1 MIIQGANNP
10 LTIKFD
16 ASVAA
21 LPALV
26 VTLWSDKPG
35 LSARPVKTWT
45 LEDMTVSGDTAVCP
59 VTEDETRQLP
69 DGKVTIE
76 AKGLDGEGATVFWDA
91 AVVDV
96 RGRRDKI
103 ITLTQGG

>member
-1 MIIQGANNP
+1 MIIQGSNNP
-10 LTIKFD
+10 LTIVFD

-35 LSARPVKTWT
+35 HNTEPLKTWT
-45 LEDMTVSGDTAVCP
+45 LEDMDVSGDTAVCP
-59 VTEDETRQLP
+59 LTEDETRQLP
-69 DGKVTIE
+69 DGRLTIE
-76 AKGLDGEGATVFWDA
+76 AKGLNGDGETVFWDA

-103 ITLTQGG
+103 ITLTQEG

>member
-21 LPALV
+21 MPALV

-35 LSARPVKTWT
+35 LSAHPVKTWT

-59 VTEDETRQLP
+59 ITEDETRQLP

-76 AKGLDGEGATVFWDA
+76 AKGLNGDGETVFWDA

-96 RGRRDKI
+96 RGRRDKQI
-103 ITLTQGG
+103 RLTQGG